1 MNSNQFIQYS
11 DNYSYISND
20 EVKELESLV
29 SNFPY
34 FQSARALYL
43 KGLFN
48 INSYRYNFELKK
60 TAALTTERDV
70 LFEFITAKEFN
81 KQSVK
86 KININEINV
95 IDFEIIRFLPPK
107 EEVNMIQ
114 ENINEII
121 SDNNVENI
129 LFNIEEEETIISD
142 NVNFEIKAEESY
154 NSKIEVEET
163 IISNNI
169 NSKFNEEKE
178 IEIELEFLNLNS
190 KIFEITDET
199 FTVDLPEKENIKNDF
214 NADEA
219 PFVINFEPIVE
230 KLKIG
235 KPLPFEREEKHSFF
249 EWLRI
254 SQIKPI
260 ERSTER
266 EKEEI
271 EVKNNTKILE
281 INYSKS
287 KKNILIDQFL
297 ASNPKIIPSKNSVDS
312 PIKIIETTEKQH
324 LMTETL
330 ARVYIEQKK
339 YNKAIE
345 AFQILI
351 LKNPEKSVYFADRI
365 KDIKILQQN
374 NL

>member
-107 EEVNMIQ
+107 EEVNMIL

-154 NSKIEVEET
+154 NSKIEEEET

-169 NSKFNEEKE
+169 NSEIKEEK
-178 IEIELEFLNLNS
+178 ELEFLNLSS

-199 FTVDLPEKENIKNDF
+199 FTVDLPKKENVKNDF

-249 EWLRI
+249 EWLKI

-260 ERSTER
+260 NRSAES

-281 INYSKS
+281 INSSKS
-287 KKNILIDQFL
+287 KKNTLIDQFL